1 MNECFLFVE
10 RVSNIDFRFI
20 INRKEKSLVKIK
32 AKLLNNSEIELFAY
46 DDLADYIYKENLE
59 SFFVRGSIRE
69 NMQIEI
75 REIYKFKYLDWKA
88 YWYIKNKKM

>member
-20 INRKEKSLVKIK
+20 INRKEKSMVKIK
-32 AKLLNNSEIELFAY
+32 AKLLNNSEIELFVY
-46 DDLADYIYKENLE
+46 DDLADYIYKEHLE

-75 REIYKFKYLDWKA
+75 REIYKFKYLD
-88 YWYIKNKKM
+88 